1 MKKYLALTVLFLLL
15 AVGCRRGMSTAVYED
30 ELIMP
35 AGEGSPDS
43 LLLSISLEYVRGG
56 VPAPV
61 KEKINQAILSRAFDL
76 EEQDAGLEETAIR
89 YRENLIDE
97 FLTENTGAEGY
108 TSTWEDRT
116 SGTFGESW
124 KKWKNYLFTYYQFRG
139 GAHGLQTVSPLVF
152 DLTTGEVVEETD
164 LFAPGYIEPVS
175 KLMQEAVTRSMGAD
189 YEELLPLVNL
199 PSIIPND
206 NFAVRQEG
214 VEWFFQPYDV
224 GPYALGIV
232 SATVSWEAL
241 QPYLK

>member
-97 FLTENTGAEGY
+97 FLTENTGAQGY

-139 GAHGLQTVSPLVF
+139 GAHGLQTVCPLVF
-152 DLTTGEVVEETD
+152 DLTTGEVVEAQRYGNRKRILYGTLYNTVID
-164 LFAPGYIEPVS
+164 VLCTAHGYFMTRFYKCAG
-175 KLMQEAVTRSMGAD
+175 KLSYSRKTSCRFSHGCHRNQ
-189 YEELLPLVNL
+189 
-199 PSIIPND
+199 
-206 NFAVRQEG
+206 
-214 VEWFFQPYDV
+214 
-224 GPYALGIV
+224 
-232 SATVSWEAL
+232 
-241 QPYLK
+241 